1 MHNIFNLGL
10 SGEHRCPLGYLFFVN
25 FAKLSHIRRNLL
37 VGLNFTLSIFLIE
50 QVIVVFFH
58 VRYILILEYY
68 YFDFVKFYDFP
79 VSRNYFCL
87 SNFSLCSR
95 SVLLSTL

>member
-1 MHNIFNLGL
+1 MF
-10 SGEHRCPLGYLFFVN
+10 FFVN
-25 FAKLSHIRRNLL
+25 FPNLSRIRQNLL
-37 VGLNFTLSIFLIE
+37 VGHHFTLSIFLIE
-50 QVIVVFFH
+50 EVIVVFFH

-68 YFDFVKFYDFP
+68 YFDVKFHDFP
-79 VSRNYFCL
+79 VSRNYFYCL